1 MVNEARK
8 KTKKNKSCN
17 IICLD
22 LKMNYL
28 DRKSLNWLFNVLS
41 FIQFDRY
48 FVRYMQFV
56 KFGEGFGEIWKR
68 TFGEG
73 LTKSV

>member
-22 LKMNYL
+22 Q
-28 DRKSLNWLFNVLS
+28 KSLNWLFNVLL
-41 FIQFDRY
+41 FIQFDRH

-73 LTKSV
+73 